1 MLRTRWASH
10 FCSALLSKLS
20 ARMYWFEVCLFPGS
34 LQSGVTPLGHACS
47 RGQVEVVRALL
58 SAGANMESAD
68 KVGIT
73 LLLCTLSTLSSRMY
87 WFEVCL
93 FPGSAQNGFTPLGYA
108 CLQGHL
114 EVVRALLS
122 AGANKGA
129 ADKVGNILLLC
140 YSCNIVCKHVLI

>member
-1 MLRTRWASH
+1 
-10 FCSALLSKLS
+10 
-20 ARMYWFEVCLFPGS
+20 MYWFETVCPLHGS
-34 LQSGVTPLGHACS
+34 VQSDVTPLSIACS
-47 RGQVEVVRALL
+47 QGHVEVVQALL

-68 KVGIT
+68 QTVGIT